1 MKKMPRKLATPKK
14 KIHATKLSNKSKNL
28 LQGVVV
34 DDIDIAS
41 TDEHRYPHQ
50 RDASGK
56 MLVAWP
62 AVAFAA
68 STASAAAAAAAAVI
82 GLSAMVAWIGEFA
95 VVASVSVDEKCFV
108 AVEFGFATAWSPVFA
123 AVVAT
128 PAAAKYLPA

>member
-1 MKKMPRKLATPKK
+1 
-14 KIHATKLSNKSKNL
+14 
-28 LQGVVV
+28 
-34 DDIDIAS
+34 
-41 TDEHRYPHQ
+41 
-50 RDASGK
+50 

-68 STASAAAAAAAAVI
+68 STASAAAAAAAVI

-95 VVASVSVDEKCFV
+95 VVASVSVDETCFV

>member
-1 MKKMPRKLATPKK
+1 
-14 KIHATKLSNKSKNL
+14 
-28 LQGVVV
+28 
-34 DDIDIAS
+34 
-41 TDEHRYPHQ
+41 
-50 RDASGK
+50 

-68 STASAAAAAAAAVI
+68 STASAAAAAVI

-95 VVASVSVDEKCFV
+95 VVASVSDDETCFV